1 MKKLTLSVLFAS
13 ICLWVTASS
22 AFAQNGTPSSKAT
35 AAISTAVGC
44 TVGGTSNIGDTVP
57 MTCHD
62 IFSGAAVDVTPDNFA
77 TIMTTTVK
85 VSTASRCSSHHRSL
99 QGFTQ
104 IRRPKLPPVAPRRR
118 LLWARSMR
126 GRYSKTPMGMW
137 FRSLM
142 TNHQRAHLQ
151 LCFPECGHRHLH
163 AGNSVILK
171 LAKLFLSAYRNT

>member
-85 VSTASRCSSHHRSL
+85 VSNSESLFVSPSLVTGLYTNTKTKTSTGSTSTAVAMGSVYERAVL
-99 QGFTQ
+99 EDANGNVVQ
-104 IRRPKLPPVAPRRR
+104 IADPVADC
-118 LLWARSMR
+118 
-126 GRYSKTPMGMW
+126 
-137 FRSLM
+137 
-142 TNHQRAHLQ
+142 TNA
-151 LCFPECGHRHLH
+151 F
-163 AGNSVILK
+163 S
-171 LAKLFLSAYRNT
+171 